1 MPPLQF
7 LLDTDWAINYLRDDP
22 RTVQR
27 IGELLADGIGI
38 GIISMAELYRG
49 LRNTLDDQIR
59 FSDFSGGLTILPV
72 TDPICRI
79 YATEY
84 VRLKREGNIIED
96 FDLLIGATAVHHD
109 LVLLTNNVRHFGR
122 FAGIRLISDG

>member
-38 GIISMAELYRG
+38 SIISMAELYRG